1 MEGSSQMSEL
11 NYVELVYLERA
22 GVSLDDWPAEL
33 PIEVFRQLHSDII
46 PPERAL
52 PTNDYKMRYFDETEQ
67 NPLTKQLMI
76 ALSFIYSTSEARGW
90 DLGEPVVEEFRRIA
104 DPMDA
109 NGELWS
115 ERAKTF
121 IEKVYPPDLYYKR
134 LMAGDKD
141 HASRVNHLY
150 PWLVTQF
157 RSNSLLHI
165 TSMPYVYPLLVEE
178 SNVPVLTILFCETDV
193 TEELEA
199 EWEKLVEEAT
209 RIAEDIIRYEQ
220 ETRVI

>member
-1 MEGSSQMSEL
+1 MSEL
-11 NYVELVYLERA
+11 NYVELAHLERA
-22 GVSLDDWPAEL
+22 GISLDDWAAQL

-67 NPLTKQLMI
+67 NPLTRQLMI

-90 DLGEPVVEEFRRIA
+90 DLGEPVDETFRRIA

-115 ERAKTF
+115 ERAKIF
-121 IEKVYPPDLYYKR
+121 IEKVYPPDLHYKR
-134 LMAGDKD
+134 LMAGSKD
-141 HASRVNHLY
+141 HTSRVNHLY

-178 SNVPVLTILFCETDV
+178 SNVPVLTILFSESEL
-193 TEELEA
+193 TEELRP
-199 EWEKLVEEAT
+199 EWEKLAEEASQ
-209 RIAEDIIRYEQ
+209 IANNIIKYEQ
-220 ETRVI
+220 ETRVN